1 MPEAVDRL
9 RRLGG
14 TQVVAKIDVDGVAL
28 HAAGDLVWQ
37 MGKALGQVW
46 RALDRV
52 VAVAA
57 QNVHKVPLDQ
67 LVQPLG
73 GVSSRIRPV
82 ALICAKHPSQTQ
94 L

>member
-28 HAAGDLVWQ
+28 HAAGDLVRQ
-37 MGKALGQVW
+37 MGKALGQVG
-46 RALDRV
+46 RALDGV
-52 VAVAA
+52 VL
-57 QNVHKVPLDQ
+57 HTIYDK
-67 LVQPLG
+67 
-73 GVSSRIRPV
+73 
-82 ALICAKHPSQTQ
+82 AKHPSQTQ

>member
-28 HAAGDLVWQ
+28 HAAGDPVGQ
-37 MGKALGQVW
+37 MGKASARFGGRLTGWWQSLH
-46 RALDRV
+46 RMCTRFHSISLCSHL
-52 VAVAA
+52 AVC
-57 QNVHKVPLDQ
+57 P
-67 LVQPLG
+67 
-73 GVSSRIRPV
+73 SRIRPV

>member
-9 RRLGG
+9 RRLRG

-28 HAAGDLVWQ
+28 HAAGDLIRQ
-37 MGKALGQVW
+37 MGKALGQVG

-73 GVSSRIRPV
+73 G
-82 ALICAKHPSQTQ
+82 AT
-94 L
+94 